1 MSLPLDLEK
10 NTVKLISPG
19 LPSPLPAGS
28 ADHGGASR
36 GAARSVHPASRA
48 AGRRREHHP
57 PQSTPAPPHGATCR
71 KRRADQRRPG
81 ARGRDSLTG
90 ARGQGPAVGGARPEA
105 LGARGQG
112 AGRTCHPGLAWSLH
126 LHIWDEQSG
135 CADGTAQKKL
145 DF

>member
-48 AGRRREHHP
+48 RGGAPLLPTREQGRRREHHP

-90 ARGQGPAVGGARPEA
+90 ARGQGLAVGGARPEA

-126 LHIWDEQSG
+126 LHI
-135 CADGTAQKKL
+135 
-145 DF
+145 